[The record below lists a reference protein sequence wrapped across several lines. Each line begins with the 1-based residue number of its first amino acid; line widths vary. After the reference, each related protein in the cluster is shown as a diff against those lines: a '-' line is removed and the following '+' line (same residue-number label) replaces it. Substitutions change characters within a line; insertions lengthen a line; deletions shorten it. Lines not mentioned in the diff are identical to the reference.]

1 MSSRVEKALEN
12 HGKGYNCCQAVACA
26 YADLVGVDEN
36 LIFAAGE
43 GFGAGMGGMQCTCG
57 AVSGACMVA
66 GLLKSSRNTK
76 EPVTK
81 GATYRVSREIVQKF
95 GEKNGSVVC
104 KDLKGIGTGKVLRS
118 CSTDL
123 GTGYG
128 YKNNRRIKGISD
140 RRCGHRADTKLSG
153 RFRLTC
159 IWTEKGNRKTENS
172 R

>member
-118 CSTDL
+118 CD
-123 GTGYG
+123 GC
-128 YKNNRRIKGISD
+128 IKDAAQILEQVMDIKTIEES
-140 RRCGHRADTKLSG
+140 RE
-153 RFRLTC
+153 FP
-159 IWTEKGNRKTENS
+159 TEDAAIEQI
-172 R
+172 